1 MPQEIQLIITV
12 FLFFILT
19 GLFGGIG
26 IWSFLHQKRKRAIW
40 SFTIGLIMIII
51 YLVVMFSFGII

>member
-1 MPQEIQLIITV
+1 MPEEIQLIITV
-12 FLFFILT
+12 FVFFILT

-26 IWSFLHQKRKRAIW
+26 IWSIFHQKKKRAIW
-40 SFTIGLIMIII
+40 SFSIGLIMIII